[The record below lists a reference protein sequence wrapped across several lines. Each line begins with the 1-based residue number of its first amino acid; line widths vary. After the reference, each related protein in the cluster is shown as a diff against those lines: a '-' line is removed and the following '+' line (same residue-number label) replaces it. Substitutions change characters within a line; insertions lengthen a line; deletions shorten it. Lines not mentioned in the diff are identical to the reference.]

1 MKTTRTLSL
10 LFIVAALYDGLL
22 GLVFLVAPLA
32 VYDRFEVA
40 HPNHL
45 GYVQFPAALLLVFA
59 IMFAAIASRPSVNR
73 NLIPYGILLKF
84 SYSGVVGW
92 YWLTS
97 GIPNLWKP
105 FAVFDLLFAILFV
118 WSYLALGKTARTG

>member
-1 MKTTRTLSL
+1 MKTTRTVSL

-59 IMFAAIASRPSVNR
+59 IMFAAIALRPSVNR